1 MSDKKTLN
9 PKHKSFVMYFDQ
21 KPMFDVLTNEE
32 AGKLI
37 KLILGMDKEPY
48 PLINDAGIK
57 VAFAQIQNRIFENDE
72 IWTNK
77 NKKASISIFT
87 RWLNENER
95 KYRSF
100 EISKEEYLSE
110 KTRIENEIQRI
121 ENEIQS

>member
-77 NKKASISIFT
+77 NKKASISVYT
-87 RWLNENER
+87 RWFDENQR
-95 KYRSF
+95 KF
-100 EISKEEYLSE
+100 EAGDISEAEYLSNRE
-110 KTRIENEIQRI
+110 RIKNEV
-121 ENEIQS
+121 NKLNSEIS